1 MIMDRLHTDLR
12 ITTLLA
18 LANVIATACSSAS
31 CSAKPSR
38 ATDVL
43 ATKATATSAA
53 ATTGPS
59 HRDHNRASEINSQ
72 RRVALTAD
80 DRVRA

>member
-53 ATTGPS
+53 GPPGRATATTTGPLRS
-59 HRDHNRASEINSQ
+59 TPNGAWR
-72 RRVALTAD
+72 
-80 DRVRA
+80 

>member
-18 LANVIATACSSAS
+18 LANVIATGSSAS

-43 ATKATATSAA
+43 ATKATARPPRPPAEPPRPQP
-53 ATTGPS
+53 G
-59 HRDHNRASEINSQ
+59 
-72 RRVALTAD
+72 L
-80 DRVRA
+80 